1 MSVQPDFEITNDN
14 NLKSLLL
21 INLQNTR
28 NEKTMRRP
36 NSKIKPN
43 RFLVCAPSNAA
54 VDEVMKKIIVAFKEK
69 CENKQEPLGM
79 VYFEIL
85 FIC

>member
-1 MSVQPDFEITNDN
+1 MNLQSGFSISSEN
-14 NLKSLLL
+14 NLKSLFWLL

-28 NEKTMRRP
+28 NEKTARKK

-54 VDEVMKKIIVAFKEK
+54 VDELMKKIIIAFKEK
-69 CENKQEPLGM
+69 CQNKQEPLGM
-79 VYFEIL
+79 VCF
-85 FIC
+85 